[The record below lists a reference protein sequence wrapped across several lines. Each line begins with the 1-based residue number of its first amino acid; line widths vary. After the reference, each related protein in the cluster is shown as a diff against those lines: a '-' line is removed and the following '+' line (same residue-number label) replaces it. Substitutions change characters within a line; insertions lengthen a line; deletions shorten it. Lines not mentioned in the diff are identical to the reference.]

1 MTVADAFSSTLPE
14 RTETQ
19 TQSNDG
25 EEEKKSGDFVV
36 FFFFLSLVIKYYSV
50 FTPILDDLQ
59 QVF

>member
-36 FFFFLSLVIKYYSV
+36 FFFFFVISYK
-50 FTPILDDLQ
+50 IL
-59 QVF
+59 FCFYPNSR